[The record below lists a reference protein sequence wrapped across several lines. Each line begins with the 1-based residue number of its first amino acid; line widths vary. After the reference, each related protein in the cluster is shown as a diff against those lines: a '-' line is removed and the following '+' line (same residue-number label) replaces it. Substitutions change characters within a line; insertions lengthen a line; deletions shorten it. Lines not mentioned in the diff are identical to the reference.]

1 MFRQLRWRAMRV
13 LTVVGNRPQFV
24 KSAPLSVALREA
36 EIEEIVVHTGQH
48 WDPELSQVFFEE
60 LGLPEPAQRLDLRTA
75 EIEAL
80 TPAVRAVVDAER
92 PDAVLV
98 LGDTNSTLAGAR
110 AAAAAGLPLAHVEAG
125 LRSGDLSMPEER
137 ARIEVDGL
145 ASLLLCPD
153 ERSVATLAAE
163 GVGGTALVVGDVM
176 ADATLRFAPIARE
189 RVPPPHDP
197 GTYVVATVHREAN
210 VRPERLRRIVG
221 RPLARVDEPVVFPAH
236 PRTAAVLRAE
246 GIPLAPNVELR
257 EPLGYLAFASAAS
270 QARVIATDSGGLQ
283 KEAYWYRVPCVTMR
297 PSTEWVD
304 TVEQGANVLVDDDPD
319 AIEAAVRDAAFPSGA
334 PSALRRRPRRGAD
347 RERARRD
354 VNRQHPPG
362 SACDTVLQVRS
373 RG

>member
-163 GVGGTALVVGDVM
+163 GVAGTALVVGDVM

-189 RVPPPHDP
+189 RVPPQNDP
-197 GTYVVATVHREAN
+197 GT
-210 VRPERLRRIVG
+210 
-221 RPLARVDEPVVFPAH
+221 
-236 PRTAAVLRAE
+236 
-246 GIPLAPNVELR
+246 
-257 EPLGYLAFASAAS
+257 
-270 QARVIATDSGGLQ
+270 
-283 KEAYWYRVPCVTMR
+283 
-297 PSTEWVD
+297 
-304 TVEQGANVLVDDDPD
+304 
-319 AIEAAVRDAAFPSGA
+319 
-334 PSALRRRPRRGAD
+334 
-347 RERARRD
+347 
-354 VNRQHPPG
+354 
-362 SACDTVLQVRS
+362 
-373 RG
+373 